1 LDNAKADAGV
11 ATNDEQQKKST
22 LAQSSNQITNAE
34 SAGATP
40 RTHPFLAISAQHY
53 TASQDPLFFPSLSRG
68 DEPRPPRAR
77 HQRALQGGAAV
88 LSSRMNCKKK
98 GCRDAVEKYRCV
110 VVTRGPILGAFA

>member
-1 LDNAKADAGV
+1 LDNANADAGV

-53 TASQDPLFFPSLSRG
+53 TASHDPLFFPSLSRG
-68 DEPRPPRAR
+68 DVPSPPERAI
-77 HQRALQGGAAV
+77 RALQGEAAV
-88 LSSRMNCKKK
+88 LITH
-98 GCRDAVEKYRCV
+98 E
-110 VVTRGPILGAFA
+110 L